1 MEAIIRGSVMKAFD
15 LLKKKNVIPGFTD
28 KTFFVKLWFR
38 PSDELL
44 MSWKLKKMA
53 SLDVTTIAPGTM
65 WMNFVAM
72 Q

>member
-44 MSWKLKKMA
+44 MS
-53 SLDVTTIAPGTM
+53 
-65 WMNFVAM
+65 
-72 Q
+72 